1 MRTAGLQWLLTTILK
16 LAKVTFPLM
25 GQVLASALLHWCPKF
40 VLQHQPNKRSLCL
53 ESMFPEMGTLGSNFY
68 SCFCFKIPCLQD
80 NTTYHPTKLA
90 HSPVHAAFYIT
101 VLTVTFNTIRYCF
114 FLKTHLFPVSPL
126 KASGES
132 ACSVP
137 GQCSH
142 SCLEHKRYWV
152 NIYGTVSTKEKCLLS
167 TYHVVRPGVNVFK

>member
-1 MRTAGLQWLLTTILK
+1 MRITGLQWLLTAIPK
-16 LAKVTFPLM
+16 FAKVTFPLM

-40 VLQHQPNKRSLCL
+40 VLQHQPIKRSLCL
-53 ESMFPEMGTLGSNFY
+53 ESMFPELGTLGSNFL
-68 SCFCFKIPCLQD
+68 CFSFKIPFLQE
-80 NTTYHPTKLA
+80 NATYDPTKLA
-90 HSPVHAAFYIT
+90 LSPVHAAFYIT
-101 VLTVTFNTIRYCF
+101 ALTVTFNTIRNCF
-114 FLKTHLFPVSPL
+114 FFLTHLFPVSPL

-167 TYHVVRPGVNVFK
+167 IYHVIRPGVNVFK